1 MGRYKNQSSR
11 KIVEKLS
18 ETNLYYFVKASVI
31 QSIKQLMIRLIGNV
45 NMLERLNV
53 KVEFILII

>member
-18 ETNLYYFVKASVI
+18 ETNLYYFLKASVI
-31 QSIKQLMIRLIGNV
+31 QSIKQLMVRLIGNV
-45 NMLERLNV
+45 NMFERLNV
-53 KVEFILII
+53 KVEFIY